1 MTFVNY
7 IGTDHSDIGRAE
19 LLYVGE
25 EFSHIAIL
33 GTATIAVVPNEDIA
47 PC

>member
-7 IGTDHSDIGRAE
+7 FGKDFPEIGRAE

-33 GTATIAVVPNEDIA
+33 GTHTIAVVPNEDIA
-47 PC
+47 PA

>member
-7 IGTDHSDIGRAE
+7 IGTEHTDILRAE
-19 LLYVGE
+19 LLFAGE

-33 GTATIAVVPNEDIA
+33 GTNAIAVVPNEDIA

>member
-7 IGTDHSDIGRAE
+7 IGTEHTDILRAE
-19 LLYVGE
+19 LLFVGE

-33 GTATIAVVPNEDIA
+33 GTDAIAVVPNEDIA
-47 PC
+47 PA